1 MPRFS
6 LLLPCPQPSPAFE
19 DTLASLL
26 RTRPQAAE
34 VIVIHDG
41 TYRDE
46 YGLAGEVDYATAGS
60 RRLVAFWNAGID
72 QAVGEF
78 IVWLQPGAQ
87 LEDGWE
93 EDCLAAFENPQVGS
107 VGPSLR
113 VERGGRVACVRG
125 LATSATG
132 TRQVRTSARRELL
145 GPTRWAAA
153 YRQSALGWID
163 PVDLVWED
171 EYLDVYL
178 ALNLQRLGYQYQL
191 AENWDVL
198 VDGISASEV
207 LQPRAHGLSAARAAQ
222 RFGGPLKAGAAGLRE
237 DLPRLVSESWRWKH
251 LRGRWKARRFRSADQ
266 HAGQQLLEL
275 AARRQQILAKQTGQA
290 NRRAA

>member
-26 RTRPQAAE
+26 RTRPPAAE
-34 VIVIHDG
+34 VIVVHDG
-41 TYRDE
+41 TYQDE
-46 YGLAGEVDYATAGS
+46 YGLAGEVDYATASS

-72 QAVGEF
+72 QAVGDF

-93 EDCLAAFENPQVGS
+93 VDCLAAFDDPQVGS
-107 VGPSLR
+107 VGPRLR
-113 VERGGRVACVRG
+113 IEQPGRTTNVLG
-125 LATSATG
+125 LATSPSG
-132 TRQVRTSARRELL
+132 TRQLRTSTRKASL

-171 EYLDVYL
+171 EYLDAYL
-178 ALNLQRLGYQYQL
+178 ALNLQRLGYHYQV
-191 AENWDVL
+191 ASDWDVL
-198 VDGISASEV
+198 VDGPTASEV
-207 LQPRAHGLSAARAAQ
+207 LQPRPHGLSAARAAQ
-222 RFGGPLKAGAAGLRE
+222 RFGQPLRAGAAGVWE
-237 DLPRLVSESWRWKH
+237 DVPRLLGESWRWKH
-251 LRGRWKARRFRSADQ
+251 LRGRMKAKRFLSADQ
-266 HAGQQLLEL
+266 HAGQQLREL
-275 AARRQQILAKQTGQA
+275 AERRQQILAKQIGQPI
-290 NRRAA
+290 RRAA